1 MDRHRK
7 CLKKQWEKINL
18 PPLPILP
25 NKLFVRILL
34 IISGSISLALGFIG
48 LFLPLLPTVPFVLLS
63 AALFAKS
70 SPRLY
75 NWLLKHRLFG
85 EHIRNYRA
93 EKAIPLPIKIL
104 AISMLWT
111 SILLT
116 IFFVAREKWWL
127 QLMLTGI
134 ATAVTIHIISI
145 KTKKKTGH

>member
-1 MDRHRK
+1 M
-7 CLKKQWEKINL
+7 
-18 PPLPILP
+18 
-25 NKLFVRILL
+25 RILL
-34 IISGSISLALGFIG
+34 IISGCISLALGFIG

-75 NWLLKHRLFG
+75 NWLLGHRLFG
-85 EHIRNYRA
+85 EHIRNYRD

-104 AISMLWT
+104 AITMLWT

-116 IFFVAREKWWL
+116 VFFVAREKWWL
-127 QLMLTGI
+127 QLILTGI